1 MMSVIFVAL
10 AAALVIAFIS
20 INQLQQKVV
29 KNRQLLK
36 ESHEFQKELIRKN
49 QELIEGLEKEM
60 NLYGREGSE

>member
-1 MMSVIFVAL
+1 MSVIFVAL